1 MKPVWSIGDDTIPK
15 YWKMKKFNEKT
26 FIMSPEGKQ
35 YQNRVLAL
43 IDMIKNKNKCSQA
56 ILEEMYQKIQ
66 YEGWKTSD
74 LLPKYWYFKVLSSK
88 NNVKG
93 LYERRWSILTKE
105 GLRLNNFKVAL
116 SFMKK
121 IT

>member
-43 IDMIKNKNKCSQA
+43 IDMIKNKCSQA
-56 ILEEMYQKIQ
+56 ILDEMYLKI
-66 YEGWKTSD
+66 
-74 LLPKYWYFKVLSSK
+74 PC
-88 NNVKG
+88 
-93 LYERRWSILTKE
+93 E
-105 GLRLNNFKVAL
+105 GL
-116 SFMKK
+116 
-121 IT
+121 